1 MAYGETDRLT
11 GGSCSSSSNYSS
23 SNLCGKAIDDDAV
36 NTWWASNNSE
46 TMPQWWKYDF
56 GAGTSWAIGKL
67 RMASLDYDPG
77 PNAFTVHG
85 SNNDSDWTELYS
97 GNKTEPAG
105 FQDFT
110 WENST
115 EYRYIRVTITSV
127 YGGNHCTVREFEAF
141 EQLAVSGG
149 ILNWWFFKEAWQK
162 HDKIWQPKL
171 AIPNGYTM

>member
-11 GGSCSSSSNYSS
+11 GGTPTADSAYSS
-23 SNLCGKAIDDDAV
+23 TNTPDYAV
-36 NTWWASNNSE
+36 DNNTETGWTSASGF
-46 TMPQWWKYDF
+46 PHWWKYDF
-56 GAGTSWAIGKL
+56 GAGTAWAIGKL
-67 RMASLDYDPG
+67 RWYSTDAYG
-77 PNAFTVHG
+77 PNAFTVNG

-97 GNKTEPAG
+97 GNGTKVGTDWQET
-105 FQDFT
+105 T

-115 EYRYIRVTITSV
+115 TYRYIKINITSGWDADSV
-127 YGGNHCTVREFEAF
+127 AIREFEAF